1 MQKKKK
7 RIRPGTIKAT
17 LPKVQNQNNVTIEE
31 NIRDDEDFEQPS
43 SCVAS
48 MSDMKNPSLAQKE
61 LNIEDVKNSKMVN
74 TILNLFQ
81 SPNPPKINSKL

>member
-1 MQKKKK
+1 M
-7 RIRPGTIKAT
+7 IKAT
-17 LPKVQNQNNVTIEE
+17 VTKEKIQEPEQN
-31 NIRDDEDFEQPS
+31 FEQPS

-48 MSDMKNPSLAQKE
+48 MSDMKNPTLAQKE

-81 SPNPPKINSKL
+81 SPNPPRVNSKL